1 MVAALVEEVEPVEEA
16 AADHKVV
23 GRLQLNQKVE
33 QYWQGEIILNLEFD
47 FVDRQLV
54 EQAQLVGQAQ
64 PDSGQ
69 GQKLVGQL
77 EYFQQKIQCSSMNLR
92 HSTTK

>member
-1 MVAALVEEVEPVEEA
+1 MVAALVEEVDPVEEA

-23 GRLQLNQKVE
+23 GRLQLNQNIE
-33 QYWQGEIILNLEFD
+33 QHEQGEKISNLEFD

-54 EQAQLVGQAQ
+54 EQLAGQAQ

-92 HSTTK
+92 RSTEKR

>member
-69 GQKLVGQL
+69 VEKLVGEL
-77 EYFQQKIQCSSMNLR
+77 EYFQQKIQCSRLLAA
-92 HSTTK
+92 